1 VSPYL
6 DKPLKSVTH
15 DQCDARPTVTFPAAG
30 HYRPLTGT
38 KYHPITR
45 VLEADVWSSCSRGRC
60 PGGDYSGRVKC
71 PDTYR
76 RHPNVGYKSVPMQ
89 MMLLGDR
96 GTCANNLP
104 EITRLCVY
112 RSDWNWKRE
121 KPSLYYCLRS
131 ERCFW
136 VDTNGRDDLSF
147 KMFLFDF
154 TK

>member
-1 VSPYL
+1 MFGAVVHGDGVLGAIIRGGLNVRTPIVVTPML
-6 DKPLKSVTH
+6 DIN
-15 DQCDARPTVTFPAAG
+15 R
-30 HYRPLTGT
+30 
-38 KYHPITR
+38 
-45 VLEADVWSSCSRGRC
+45 SRC
-60 PGGDYSGRVKC
+60 K
-71 PDTYR
+71 
-76 RHPNVGYKSVPMQ
+76 
-89 MMLLGDR
+89 MMLLDDR

-136 VDTNGRDDLSF
+136 VATNGRDDLSF

-154 TK
+154 AK